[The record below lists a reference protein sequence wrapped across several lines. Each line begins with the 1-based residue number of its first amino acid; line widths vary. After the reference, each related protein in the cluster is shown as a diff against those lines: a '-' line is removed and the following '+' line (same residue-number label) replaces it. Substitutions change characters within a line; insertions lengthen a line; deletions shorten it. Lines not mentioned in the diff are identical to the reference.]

1 MLRAQVPSVLSI
13 VRGSLVGWWPTLNLA
28 DVLINVG
35 IVLTV
40 PVALRTTSLDGAA
53 AD

>member
-1 MLRAQVPSVLSI
+1 VLSI
-13 VRGSLVGWWPTLNLA
+13 VRGSPVWRWPTFILA

-35 IVLTV
+35 NVVTV